1 MVLDYI
7 LPCFWGNADEMKD
20 DAGIQMNLLEVIG
33 QQLMFFLSHSE
44 FCLLFPQ
51 LCLQSS
57 FSGNSIFFRY
67 NNLLPMI

>member
-33 QQLMFFLSHSE
+33 
-44 FCLLFPQ
+44 
-51 LCLQSS
+51 LQ
-57 FSGNSIFFRY
+57 
-67 NNLLPMI
+67 